1 MLRVDSEG
9 YKIGAV
15 ILTVA
20 VLLRIVYGVIGW
32 QILLW
37 AALFCIVLAG
47 YTLYFFRDPHR
58 IVPEEKGAAVS
69 SADGVIVDVSKVAA
83 DGFKNGAL
91 RIAVFM
97 NVFNVHINRIPVSGT
112 VIDTKHCPGKKLS
125 AYNKRAEYENEYA
138 DTDVETSYGLVRVR
152 QIAGLIARRV
162 VARAKTGNTLEKGA
176 RIGLIRFG
184 SRVDVFFPETFKPSV
199 KNGDRVRA
207 AETVIARLDEA

>member
-69 SADGVIVDVSKVAA
+69 SADGVTHVTSTTLRERCRAQSTVA
-83 DGFKNGAL
+83 
-91 RIAVFM
+91 
-97 NVFNVHINRIPVSGT
+97 T
-112 VIDTKHCPGKKLS
+112 VPQQ
-125 AYNKRAEYENEYA
+125 AKRS
-138 DTDVETSYGLVRVR
+138 T
-152 QIAGLIARRV
+152 
-162 VARAKTGNTLEKGA
+162 
-176 RIGLIRFG
+176 
-184 SRVDVFFPETFKPSV
+184 
-199 KNGDRVRA
+199 
-207 AETVIARLDEA
+207 